1 MAFVIVLR
9 ELPPELTGG
18 PSLVLCSTPAFCL
31 QKVLPFSLLFSLQI
45 LTMYKL
51 VLLYK
56 GDHKLPEDYYQ
67 CNLLLPEK
75 ARPEF
80 RSDIYPV

>member
-1 MAFVIVLR
+1 MTFVIVLR

-18 PSLVLCSTPAFCL
+18 PSLVSCSTLAFCL
-31 QKVLPFSLLFSLQI
+31 EKVLPFSLLFSLQI

-56 GDHKLPEDYYQ
+56 GDHKLPEDY
-67 CNLLLPEK
+67 K
-75 ARPEF
+75 
-80 RSDIYPV
+80 